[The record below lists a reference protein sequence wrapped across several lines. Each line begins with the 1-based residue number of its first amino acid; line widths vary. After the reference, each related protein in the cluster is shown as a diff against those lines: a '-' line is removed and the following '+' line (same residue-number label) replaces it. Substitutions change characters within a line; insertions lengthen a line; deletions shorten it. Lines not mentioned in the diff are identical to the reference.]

1 MSIRGALATRPAPK
15 PGARPRDRTRPRA
28 VPTSR
33 RRRRLRLRLGL
44 AVIPL
49 VAILFAGVV
58 WLNAAKLSVTKRQGQ
73 IVRQLA
79 GVGDQIGQLKSAQAQ
94 ADGGVIAWAEKQGM
108 IRPGSAALTYVRA
121 RPGR

>member
-15 PGARPRDRTRPRA
+15 PGARPKEQTRPRP

-33 RRRRLRLRLGL
+33 RHLRVRLGF

-49 VAILFAGVV
+49 VALLFAGIV
-58 WLNAAKLSVTKRQGQ
+58 WLNAARLSVTKRQGQ
-73 IVRQLA
+73 IVRQIA
-79 GVGDQIGQLKSAQAQ
+79 GVGDQIGQLKSAEAQ
-94 ADGGVIAWAEKQGM
+94 KNGEVTAWAEKQGM
-108 IRPGSAALTYVRA
+108 IRPGSADLTYVRA